1 MTSVVDKRSPAEST
15 KSSAVSSTKSSVD
28 ERKKSRLAK
37 NKKLNIAA
45 TDQTV
50 LSTKPPAYAESSSLL
65 KRPNADG
72 NHVYAGK
79 PTTLRKKST
88 LTVLPG
94 IEKQPNS
101 GTSSQLPSL
110 DGTVKPTA
118 SDTGADAVPPT
129 IGIPVKRE
137 IFVRE
142 PDIAS
147 NLDDIKVVDE
157 HTRENNTA
165 GISKQ
170 KGRNDN
176 VDGLERE
183 AVKGVDSVVSHP
195 PRVSAGSQRPG
206 TDQLSK
212 DSAIDLNAVSLSLK
226 PSTIL
231 KSSAGGANNGIE
243 SAEYKPKKRE
253 KRVRIAV
260 SEDDVQSRRGDHVVS
275 TLATDAIAADR
286 ETRPTTPPTPAE
298 GIEKPSREAR
308 RAARKLRREAK
319 QRNKERKAL
328 SKDTAVA
335 GEPTRVETTRDKL
348 ARARQTERDRM
359 DVDLE
364 ISEEDDVEDIFMK
377 AMKKYGITI

>member
-28 ERKKSRLAK
+28 ETKKSRLAK

-72 NHVYAGK
+72 NHVYTGK

-94 IEKQPNS
+94 IEKQANS

-110 DGTVKPTA
+110 DVTVKPTA
-118 SDTGADAVPPT
+118 SDTGAVPPT
-129 IGIPVKRE
+129 IGVSVKRE

-142 PDIAS
+142 PDSAS

-157 HTRENNTA
+157 HTRANNTA

-170 KGRNDN
+170 KGRDDN

-183 AVKGVDSVVSHP
+183 AVKGVGSVVSHP

-231 KSSAGGANNGIE
+231 KSSAGGANNGNE

-260 SEDDVQSRRGDHVVS
+260 SEDDIHSRRGDYVVS
-275 TLATDAIAADR
+275 TLATDAIAADK

-298 GIEKPSREAR
+298 EIEKPSREAR